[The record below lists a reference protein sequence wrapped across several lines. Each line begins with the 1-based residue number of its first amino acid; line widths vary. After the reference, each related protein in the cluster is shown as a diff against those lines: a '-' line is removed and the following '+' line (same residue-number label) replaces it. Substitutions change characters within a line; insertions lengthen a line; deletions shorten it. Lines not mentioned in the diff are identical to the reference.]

1 MTSYRNTGNSAYSIG
16 SEPPTITWTVVR
28 GDTASFRV
36 YVDDD
41 DRNPLDLSTWTLA
54 MDIIR
59 PSEDNDVIVSLTPTI
74 TEDDGATGS
83 FTVSLSSSDS
93 QVLETDDEFDIQI
106 SDPDRVWTL
115 AKGKMIIIDDI
126 TADPTS

>member
-1 MTSYRNTGNSAYSIG
+1 MTSYRNTGSSAYSIG

-74 TEDDGATGS
+74 TEDDDATGS

-93 QVLETDDEFDIQI
+93 QALETDDEFDIQI

>member
-1 MTSYRNTGNSAYSIG
+1 MTSYRNTGSSAYSIG
-16 SEPPTITWTVVR
+16 SEPPTITWTVVS

-36 YVDDD
+36 YVEDD

-54 MDIIR
+54 MDIVR

-74 TEDDGATGS
+74 TEDDDATGS

-93 QVLETDDEFDIQI
+93 QALETDDEFDIQI
-106 SDPDRVWTL
+106 SDTDRVWTL
-115 AKGKMIIIDDI
+115 AKGTMIIIDDI

>member
-1 MTSYRNTGNSAYSIG
+1 
-16 SEPPTITWTVVR
+16 
-28 GDTASFRV
+28 
-36 YVDDD
+36 
-41 DRNPLDLSTWTLA
+41 

-74 TEDDGATGS
+74 TEDDDATGS

-93 QVLETDDEFDIQI
+93 QALETDDEFDIQI
-106 SDPDRVWTL
+106 SDTDRVWTL

>member
-1 MTSYRNTGNSAYSIG
+1 MTSYRNTGSSAYSIG
-16 SEPPTITWTVVR
+16 SEPPTITWTVVS

-36 YVDDD
+36 YVEDD

-54 MDIIR
+54 MDIVR

-74 TEDDGATGS
+74 TEDDDATGS

-115 AKGKMIIIDDI
+115 AKGTMIIIDDI